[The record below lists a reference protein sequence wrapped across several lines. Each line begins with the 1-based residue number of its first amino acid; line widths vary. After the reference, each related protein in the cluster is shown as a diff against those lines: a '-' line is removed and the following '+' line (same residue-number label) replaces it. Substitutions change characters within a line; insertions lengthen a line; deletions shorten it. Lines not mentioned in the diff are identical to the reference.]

1 MPPQSPPLEY
11 LYERRW
17 RIWGVVMIG
26 FFMALID
33 VTIVNISIPQ
43 LQRDLHSPVD
53 TVSWVLNAY
62 NIMFAVLLVSMG
74 RLADQFGRKRF
85 FIIGM
90 TIFTLGSFL
99 CAISWSIGA
108 LIAFRVVQA
117 VGAGILAP
125 LALAMTALVFPPAQ
139 RGIGLAMMAVVANS
153 AAALGPPIGG
163 LLVEFAGWPFSVG
176 WHWIFLINVPLGIL
190 GIVLA
195 LRVMPETTDPH
206 AGTEVDWWGMTTIG
220 GSVFCLT
227 YALVEANK
235 RGWGSPLIVSLFAA
249 SAALAVAFALT
260 QRYGKYPMLTRGLV
274 RNRQFMGA
282 SLSLFLFAIGM
293 MGVLFMTVLAFVNLW
308 GYSALTAALA
318 ISPVPLV
325 GLVVSPLVGR
335 VSTRVQPRVVGV
347 PALVVMA
354 GGLYWLSKFPA
365 EPHYASVVGPLMLMG
380 AGMGATFPAVSIGSM
395 GSISGQELGLGSGI
409 VNMARQV
416 GFAVGVAL
424 LVAVF
429 TGSIKT
435 EIGHA
440 RKEVAAVTA
449 HASLAPSEATQVERA
464 AFFDPQN
471 PSAGKQVAPRTP
483 IQRRARLIVDEH
495 VRNAYGDAMGVAAF
509 VTLLGIPFSLTMR
522 RRPGEAAAPEM
533 TAAAAVAAG

>member
-1 MPPQSPPLEY
+1 MPPQSPSVEY
-11 LYERRW
+11 LYAHRW
-17 RIWGVVMIG
+17 KIWGVVMIG
-26 FFMALID
+26 LFMALID

-43 LQRDLHSPVD
+43 LQRDLHAPVD

-62 NIMFAVLLVSMG
+62 NIVFAVLLVSMG

-85 FIIGM
+85 FLIGM
-90 TIFTLGSFL
+90 AIFTAGSFL

-108 LIAFRVVQA
+108 LIAFRLVQA

-125 LALAMTALVFPPAQ
+125 LALAMTALVFPPAR
-139 RGIGLAMMAVVANS
+139 RGIGLAMMAVVANT

-163 LLVEFAGWPFSVG
+163 LLVEFASWPWSVG

-190 GIVLA
+190 GIFLA

-206 AGTEVDWWGMTTIG
+206 AGTDVDWWGMATIG

-227 YALVEANK
+227 YGLVEANK
-235 RGWGSPLIVSLFAA
+235 KGWGSPLIVSLFVA
-249 SAALAVAFALT
+249 SGLLAVAFALT
-260 QRYGKYPMLTRGLV
+260 QRYGKYPMLTKGLV
-274 RNRQFMGA
+274 RNRQFVGA

-308 GYSALTAALA
+308 DYSELKAALA

-325 GLVVSPLVGR
+325 GLMVSPLVGR
-335 VSTRVQPRVVGV
+335 FSTRVQPRVVGV
-347 PALVVMA
+347 PALIVMA
-354 GGLYWLSKFPA
+354 AGLYWLSKFPA
-365 EPHYASVVGPLMLMG
+365 QPHYGSVVGPLILMG

-395 GSISGQELGLGSGI
+395 GSITGQELGLGSGI
-409 VNMARQV
+409 VNMSRQV

-429 TGSIKT
+429 TGTIKT
-435 EIGHA
+435 EIKDA
-440 RKEVAAVTA
+440 RGEVATITTQ
-449 HASLAPSEATQVERA
+449 ASLPPPQAAEVKRA

-471 PSAGKQVAPRTP
+471 PSTTQVTPRTP
-483 IQRRARLIVDEH
+483 LQREARVIVDEH
-495 VRNAYGDAMGVAAF
+495 VRNAYGAAMGVAAF

-522 RRPGEAAAPEM
+522 RRPGEAASPEM
-533 TAAAAVAAG
+533 AAAPAAATAG